1 MNISNTHNTPN
12 TSKMTN
18 TFYLILHKKTA
29 ETDELYNQSIGKST
43 ELYDKLFKNEFKL
56 IKSSEDTP
64 FQQSQHIA
72 LKLFI
77 YGFIVNGEDN
87 IIKHKYQYICKIN
100 ENIFFNQVL
109 KVLFFDAVSS
119 TQRIY
124 NIFNRFAYRWKCK
137 RMVSLNAVDLF
148 MNEINDK
155 QKNVITIIQNK
166 QKFLFTTTDVISLL
180 ERSLTNMDSKFS
192 IPLVTKNPYN
202 NVPFTK
208 TNLFNIY
215 FFLYKKYIRVPPLIQ
230 QFFYSGF
237 NLRIFRDNNH
247 FLILDSYMNKYIKTN
262 SESLLLLLVKDMITS
277 LGFQHKILIHY
288 EFSKSDFLN
297 VMKPYLK
304 LFLLGKYS
312 FTKEDRNY
320 YFNELRYKLNR
331 FHVFNP
337 IYGKKMFDMKTN
349 VPYFPSQYPLFES
362 YFRDFNKTHL
372 SINEAVQST
381 YNYNNHDDNDDG
393 DGNGNEEEY
402 NDERYYP

>member
-1 MNISNTHNTPN
+1 MNISNTTNTMKLP
-12 TSKMTN
+12 N

-29 ETDELYNQSIGKST
+29 ETDELYNQSIHKSI
-43 ELYDKLFKNEFKL
+43 ELYNNLFTNEFNL

-64 FQQSQHIA
+64 FQQSQYIA

-77 YGFIVNGEDN
+77 YGFIVNGKDN

-109 KVLFFDAVSS
+109 KELFFDAVSS

-137 RMVSLNAVDLF
+137 RMVSLNTVDLF

-180 ERSLTNMDSKFS
+180 ERSLTNMDSKYS

-237 NLRIFRDNNH
+237 NLKIFRDTNH
-247 FLILDSYMNKYIKTN
+247 FLILDSYIDKYIKTN
-262 SESLLLLLVKDMITS
+262 SEGLLLLLVKDMIMA
-277 LGFQHKILIHY
+277 LGFQYKIHVHH
-288 EFSKSDFLN
+288 EFSKSEYLN

-320 YFNELRYKLNR
+320 YFKELRYKLNR
-331 FHVFNP
+331 FHIFNP
-337 IYGKKMFDMKTN
+337 IYGKKMIDIKTGE
-349 VPYFPSQYPLFES
+349 PYFPDQHPLFES

-372 SINEAVQST
+372 SINETAVHNT
-381 YNYNNHDDNDDG
+381 YNYNNHDDNDDD
-393 DGNGNEEEY
+393 DGSDNGEEY
-402 NDERYYP
+402 NDERY